1 MFCTVHVQCTDSA
14 RYSARHSARP
24 QNAVNTTYFPKNNQK
39 TQKEK
44 IFLLFFCKLSTQRQC
59 HGICS
64 VLWPCTVACTVP
76 CTVRALYVHCT
87 CTVQNT
93 VCAILLLEAW
103 RHILCLWVAAV
114 KMNVSLD
121 WGCAPPLHPNC
132 RTLAAHNFQRSSGRG
147 PQSFPDCVSF
157 VFWLPPSCGPP
168 NASLFVSLAFICLPV
183 CLVLPGSPDVSLY
196 LPPFMCLVVCLY
208 KCPALHLPPFTSNG
222 RKPLGFNFQ
231 KLGGHRRFSLIRICT
246 RGSGKLEALS
256 PAVSPSI
263 FPLCLPPC
271 LSLC

>member
-1 MFCTVHVQCTDSA
+1 MAFAAFCGRA
-14 RYSARHSARP
+14 
-24 QNAVNTTYFPKNNQK
+24 
-39 TQKEK
+39 
-44 IFLLFFCKLSTQRQC
+44 
-59 HGICS
+59 
-64 VLWPCTVACTVP
+64 LW
-76 CTVRALYVHCT
+76 RALYRALCVHCT

-93 VCAILLLEAW
+93 VCALLLLEAW

-157 VFWLPPSCGPP
+157 VFWLPPSYGPP

>member
-1 MFCTVHVQCTDSA
+1 MAFAAFCGRA
-14 RYSARHSARP
+14 
-24 QNAVNTTYFPKNNQK
+24 
-39 TQKEK
+39 
-44 IFLLFFCKLSTQRQC
+44 
-59 HGICS
+59 
-64 VLWPCTVACTVP
+64 LW
-76 CTVRALYVHCT
+76 RALYRALCVHCT

-93 VCAILLLEAW
+93 VCALLLLEAW

-157 VFWLPPSCGPP
+157 VFWLPPSYGPP
-168 NASLFVSLAFICLPV
+168 NASLFVTLAFICLPV

-271 LSLC
+271 LSLCWLPCSPPRLPLCPRHCAPLCLPACFRLRLQLCTPLRFPMRLAMRFASSVSRKFVSV